1 MRVVSR
7 AILHDP
13 DIFPNP
19 DVFEPDRY
27 LKDGIP
33 NEGTLNPG
41 DVAFG
46 YGRRSVPGKP
56 TQL

>member
-1 MRVVSR
+1 M
-7 AILHDP
+7 HDP
-13 DIFPNP
+13 KIFPNP

-46 YGRRSVPGKP
+46 YGRRSVPSKS
-56 TQL
+56 TQLHDWG